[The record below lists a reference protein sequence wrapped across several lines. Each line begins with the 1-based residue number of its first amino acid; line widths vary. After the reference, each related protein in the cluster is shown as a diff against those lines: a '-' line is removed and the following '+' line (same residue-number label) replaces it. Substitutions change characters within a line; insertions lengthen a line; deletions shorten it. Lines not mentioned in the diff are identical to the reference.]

1 MMNVTLLPAD
11 TYMVVN
17 KSLLSEEDKLVLSIL
32 YMPLIG
38 NTSIALYNTL
48 YNELKAN
55 NYVSNEFTHHHL
67 VTYLGENIENIKK
80 ARIKLEGVGLIKTYC
95 MEGNVNS
102 YDYELYSP
110 LSVNEFFNNP
120 IFSTVLSTNVG
131 ENEFKRL
138 KNYFRVPKVSL
149 LNYVDITYPFDMAFK
164 SVNIQNFNESEDI
177 IKKEKGIIKFS
188 NEYDFDTLISSIP
201 KNLFN
206 SKSLTKSV
214 KELIINLSFLYKLSP
229 MDMADIV
236 KVSLNEKGL
245 INKDL
250 LKENVRKFYKYNTN
264 NKSVTLLFK
273 SDRVSTINKENT
285 AMNRL
290 IKVFESTN
298 PYDFLK
304 NKNNGAKPTSK
315 DMQIL
320 EMILIELEIPPS
332 VCNVLIDFILKTQ
345 NNRLVKSYVEV
356 VASEWKRANLTTAKD
371 AMSYAEN
378 TYKKIKQN
386 KIKKSINTKK
396 EENIPEWFE
405 KKVKKENMNDEELEG
420 FFKEF
425 S

>member
-17 KSLLSEEDKLVLSIL
+17 KSLLSEEDKLVLSML

-102 YDYELYSP
+102 YVYELYSP

-356 VASEWKRANLTTAKD
+356 VASEWKRANLMTAKD

-405 KKVKKENMNDEELEG
+405 KKVKKENMNDEELDG

>member
-17 KSLLSEEDKLVLSIL
+17 KSLLSEEDKLVLSML

-102 YDYELYSP
+102 YVYELYSP

-149 LNYVDITYPFDMAFK
+149 LNYMDITYPFDMAFK

-405 KKVKKENMNDEELEG
+405 KNVKKENMNDEELEG

>member
-17 KSLLSEEDKLVLSIL
+17 KSLLSEEDKLVLSML

-80 ARIKLEGVGLIKTYC
+80 ARIKLEGAGLIKTYC

-102 YDYELYSP
+102 YVYELYSP

-149 LNYVDITYPFDMAFK
+149 LNYMDITYPFDMAFK

-405 KKVKKENMNDEELEG
+405 KNVKKENMNDEELEG

>member
-17 KSLLSEEDKLVLSIL
+17 KSLLSEEDKLVLSML

-102 YDYELYSP
+102 YVYELYSP
-110 LSVNEFFNNP
+110 LSVSEFFNNP

-405 KKVKKENMNDEELEG
+405 KNVKKENMNDEELEG

>member
-17 KSLLSEEDKLVLSIL
+17 KSLLSEEDKLVLSML

-67 VTYLGENIENIKK
+67 VTYLGENLENIKK

-102 YDYELYSP
+102 YVYELYSP

-405 KKVKKENMNDEELEG
+405 KNVKKENMNDEELEG

>member
-17 KSLLSEEDKLVLSIL
+17 KSLLSEEDKLVLSML

-102 YDYELYSP
+102 YVYELYSP

>member
-17 KSLLSEEDKLVLSIL
+17 KSLLSEEDKLVLSML

-102 YDYELYSP
+102 YVYELYSP

-177 IKKEKGIIKFS
+177 IKKEKGIIKYS

-405 KKVKKENMNDEELEG
+405 KKVKKENMNDEELDG

>member
-17 KSLLSEEDKLVLSIL
+17 KSLLSEEDKLVLSML

-102 YDYELYSP
+102 YVYELYSP

-356 VASEWKRANLTTAKD
+356 VASEWKRANLMTAKD

-396 EENIPEWFE
+396 EENIPEWIE
-405 KKVKKENMNDEELEG
+405 KNVKKENMNDEELEG

>member
-17 KSLLSEEDKLVLSIL
+17 KSLLSEEDKLVLNML

-102 YDYELYSP
+102 YVYELYSP

>member
-17 KSLLSEEDKLVLSIL
+17 KSLLSEEDKLVLSML

-102 YDYELYSP
+102 YVYELYSP

-405 KKVKKENMNDEELEG
+405 KNVKKENMNDEELEG

>member
-17 KSLLSEEDKLVLSIL
+17 KSLLSEEDKLVLSML

-102 YDYELYSP
+102 YVYELYSP

-405 KKVKKENMNDEELEG
+405 KKVKKENMNDE
-420 FFKEF
+420 
-425 S
+425 

>member
-11 TYMVVN
+11 TYMVIN
-17 KSLLSEEDKLVLSIL
+17 KSLLSEEDKLVLSML
-32 YMPLIG
+32 YMPIIG
-38 NTSIALYNTL
+38 NTAVTLYSTL

-67 VTYLGENIENIKK
+67 ISYLGESIENIKK
-80 ARIKLEGVGLIKTYC
+80 ARIKLEGVGLVKSYC

-102 YDYELYSP
+102 YVYELYSP
-110 LSVNEFFNNP
+110 LSVYEFFNNP
-120 IFSTVLSTNVG
+120 IFSTVLSNNVG
-131 ENEFKRL
+131 ENEYKRL

-149 LNYVDITYPFDMAFK
+149 INYVDVTYPFDKAFK

-201 KNLFN
+201 KTIFN
-206 SKSLTKSV
+206 PKSLTKSV
-214 KELIINLSFLYKLSP
+214 RELIINLSFLYKLSP

-250 LKENVRKFYKYNTN
+250 LKENVRKYYKYNSN

-273 SDRVSTINKENT
+273 SDKVSNYNKENT
-285 AMNRL
+285 ALNRL
-290 IKVFESTN
+290 IKVFETTN

-304 NKNNGAKPTSK
+304 NKNNGVKPTSK

-320 EMILIELEIPPS
+320 EMILIDLELSPS

-356 VASEWKRANLTTAKD
+356 VASEWKRANLVTAKD

-378 TYKKIKQN
+378 TYKKIKQSKNN
-386 KIKKSINTKK
+386 KVKNTKK
-396 EENIPEWFE
+396 EENIPEWFN
-405 KKVKKENMNDEELEG
+405 KNVKKENMDDKELEG

>member
-17 KSLLSEEDKLVLSIL
+17 KSLLSEEDKLVLSML

-102 YDYELYSP
+102 YIYELYSP

-177 IKKEKGIIKFS
+177 IKKE
-188 NEYDFDTLISSIP
+188 L
-201 KNLFN
+201 
-206 SKSLTKSV
+206 
-214 KELIINLSFLYKLSP
+214 
-229 MDMADIV
+229 
-236 KVSLNEKGL
+236 
-245 INKDL
+245 
-250 LKENVRKFYKYNTN
+250 
-264 NKSVTLLFK
+264 
-273 SDRVSTINKENT
+273 
-285 AMNRL
+285 
-290 IKVFESTN
+290 
-298 PYDFLK
+298 
-304 NKNNGAKPTSK
+304 
-315 DMQIL
+315 
-320 EMILIELEIPPS
+320 
-332 VCNVLIDFILKTQ
+332 
-345 NNRLVKSYVEV
+345 
-356 VASEWKRANLTTAKD
+356 
-371 AMSYAEN
+371 
-378 TYKKIKQN
+378 
-386 KIKKSINTKK
+386 
-396 EENIPEWFE
+396 
-405 KKVKKENMNDEELEG
+405 
-420 FFKEF
+420 
-425 S
+425 

>member
-17 KSLLSEEDKLVLSIL
+17 KSLLSEEDKLVLSML

-102 YDYELYSP
+102 YVYELYSP

-405 KKVKKENMNDEELEG
+405 KKVKKENINDE
-420 FFKEF
+420 
-425 S
+425 